1 MGNRERESCA
11 CFFVVSSTASKM
23 ADKFSGDQIEEWKD
37 YWELFDNEGE
47 GKIYWNQVGS
57 AIRSFGW
64 APTNEQWMRELH
76 AMDGQEHED
85 LPTKDMMNTNQI
97 DFEAFLPVL
106 AKVSELPPTGTKED
120 FLEGMKVF
128 DKEGNGYV
136 LAVEIQHVLGSL
148 GESLRQDEVE
158 EIFKGVEVNSNGA
171 MKYDAFV
178 EHFMADPADEEKK

>member
-1 MGNRERESCA
+1 
-11 CFFVVSSTASKM
+11 
-23 ADKFSGDQIEEWKD
+23 
-37 YWELFDNEGE
+37 
-47 GKIYWNQVGS
+47 
-57 AIRSFGW
+57 
-64 APTNEQWMRELH
+64 MRELH

-120 FLEGMKVF
+120 F
-128 DKEGNGYV
+128 

>member
-1 MGNRERESCA
+1 
-11 CFFVVSSTASKM
+11 
-23 ADKFSGDQIEEWKD
+23 
-37 YWELFDNEGE
+37 
-47 GKIYWNQVGS
+47 
-57 AIRSFGW
+57 
-64 APTNEQWMRELH
+64 
-76 AMDGQEHED
+76 
-85 LPTKDMMNTNQI
+85 MMNTNQI
-97 DFEAFLPVL
+97 DFDSFLPVLAKVSELPPTGTKEDLPTKEMMNTNQIDFDSFLPVL

-171 MKYDAFV
+171 M
-178 EHFMADPADEEKK
+178 